1 MSDVER
7 AMGNPEEL
15 KVSEIFASIQGEGVS
30 AGEPAAFLRLAG
42 CNLHCAWCDTKYT
55 WDWQAFE
62 YDREVTRLSVAGV
75 SQQLHALTPRR
86 LVITG
91 GEPLIQQNA
100 IADLLTLLSTEW
112 FIEVETNGT
121 FAPEPALLARV
132 DQWNVSP
139 KLAHAGDPA
148 EQRIELDVLRAFAQ
162 SAKAWLKVVIHHAG
176 DRVELDRLIEQTRW
190 PLQRILLMAQAA
202 SAAELEQRT
211 PLINELAL
219 LRGVAVSPRLHVAR
233 WNGKRGA

>member
-1 MSDVER
+1 
-7 AMGNPEEL
+7 
-15 KVSEIFASIQGEGVS
+15 
-30 AGEPAAFLRLAG
+30 
-42 CNLHCAWCDTKYT
+42 
-55 WDWQAFE
+55 
-62 YDREVTRLSVAGV
+62 
-75 SQQLHALTPRR
+75 
-86 LVITG
+86 
-91 GEPLIQQNA
+91 
-100 IADLLTLLSTEW
+100 
-112 FIEVETNGT
+112 
-121 FAPEPALLARV
+121 
-132 DQWNVSP
+132 
-139 KLAHAGDPA
+139 
-148 EQRIELDVLRAFAQ
+148 VLRAFAQ